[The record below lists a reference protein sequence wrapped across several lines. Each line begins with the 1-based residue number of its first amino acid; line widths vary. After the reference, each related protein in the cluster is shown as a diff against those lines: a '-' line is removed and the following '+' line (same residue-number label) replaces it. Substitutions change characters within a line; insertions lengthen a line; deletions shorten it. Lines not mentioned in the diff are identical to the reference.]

1 MMCNESERIFGRG
14 LARGFANQRA
24 TGALELRV
32 LGKCSAA
39 GSALSVA
46 LGYVGAGMSTK
57 LEGKSRGCDYGSSA
71 PVWGETWDCTHV
83 GTRVRKTHQNR
94 FT

>member
-1 MMCNESERIFGRG
+1 MCDDSEQIRGRA
-14 LARGFANQRA
+14 LARGLANQRA

-46 LGYVGAGMSTK
+46 LGYVGAGMFTK
-57 LEGKSRGCDYGSSA
+57 LERKSRGCDYASSA
-71 PVWGETWDCTHV
+71 LVWGETRDCTHM
-83 GTRVRKTHQNR
+83 GTRVRKTHQHR